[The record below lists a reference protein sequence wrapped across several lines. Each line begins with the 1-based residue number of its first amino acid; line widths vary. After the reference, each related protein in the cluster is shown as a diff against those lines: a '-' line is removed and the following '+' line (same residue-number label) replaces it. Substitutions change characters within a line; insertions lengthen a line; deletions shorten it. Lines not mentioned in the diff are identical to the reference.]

1 MSITDKY
8 QVTNI
13 REYLG
18 NQNPR
23 IGEERL
29 IQILSN
35 FSCPKNPDV
44 ERFLKQNSIEFTK
57 KNGRF

>member
-18 NQNPR
+18 NINPR
-23 IGEERL
+23 IGEDKL
-29 IQILSN
+29 IQILSD
-35 FSCPKNPDV
+35 FSCPKNPDAV
-44 ERFLKQNSIEFTK
+44 IAQR
-57 KNGRF
+57 